1 MGIIVL
7 IYCNQICLENIA
19 LHKAAW
25 QQNPFY
31 HHKFNASLA
40 VDGRKGNL
48 SPWGGECVASSHNK
62 TAEWRVD
69 LESVLSIHH
78 IVLQYTQQKTVWGI
92 YFCFIVYLTYIE
104 IVFNFSYIEI
114 CFNFSH
120 FLFLQGIV
128 CMLFSS

>member
-1 MGIIVL
+1 MYVGIILL

-19 LHKAAW
+19 LHKPAW

-40 VDGRKGNL
+40 VDGRKENL
-48 SPWGGECVASSHNK
+48 SPWGGECVASKLNK

-78 IVLQYTQQKTVWGI
+78 IVIQYSQHKSVWGI
-92 YFCFIVYLTYIE
+92 YFCFLVYLTYIE
-104 IVFNFSYIEI
+104 MCLNISQLLD
-114 CFNFSH
+114 
-120 FLFLQGIV
+120 FLFQSIV
-128 CMLFSS
+128 C